1 MASFASSITKQQD
14 LYITFNL
21 PKAKYMNNANDLYTV
36 RPSLSILIPSLSILI
51 PSPSIPFLSLLLFH
65 ISFTPHLMTGSVQ
78 GGQAR
83 TICCCEGAEDTLD
96 QGTVALTTCD

>member
-1 MASFASSITKQQD
+1 MIFI
-14 LYITFNL
+14 LYAHLFLFLSHLSLFLFHLTF
-21 PKAKYMNNANDLYTV
+21 
-36 RPSLSILIPSLSILI
+36 I